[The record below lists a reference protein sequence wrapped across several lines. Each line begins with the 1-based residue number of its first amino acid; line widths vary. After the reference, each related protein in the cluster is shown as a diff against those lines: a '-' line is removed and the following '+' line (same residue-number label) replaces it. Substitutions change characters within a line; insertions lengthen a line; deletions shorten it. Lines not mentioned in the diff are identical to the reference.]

1 MNYTPEITQEIVNRY
16 KAGEPVK
23 TIAQHYEV
31 PDRSIIAKL
40 SQLGVYS
47 KKIYLSKTGEV
58 PIKKEQLVEQIATL
72 LGEDLEKMESLEK
85 CNKRVL
91 TTLIQHLT

>member
-1 MNYTPEITQEIVNRY
+1 MNYTPEITQDIVLRY
-16 KAGEPVK
+16 KNKEPVIS
-23 TIAQHYEV
+23 IAELYKV
-31 PDRSIIAKL
+31 PPRSIIAKL

-47 KKIYLSKTGEV
+47 KKVYLSKTGEV

-72 LGEDLEKMESLEK
+72 CGEDLEKMESLEK

-91 TTLIQHLT
+91 TLLIKHLS

>member
-1 MNYTPEITQEIVNRY
+1 MNYTQEITQDIVNRY
-16 KAGEPVK
+16 KNSEPVED
-23 TIAQHYEV
+23 IAQLYKV
-31 PDRSIIAKL
+31 PKRSIIAKL

-47 KKIYLSKTGEV
+47 KKVYLSKTGEV

-72 LGEDLEKMESLEK
+72 CGEDLEKMESLEK

-91 TTLIQHLT
+91 QTLIHHLT

>member
-1 MNYTPEITQEIVNRY
+1 MNYTPEITEEIVKSY
-16 KAGEPVK
+16 KSGQTVHDLAL
-23 TIAQHYEV
+23 HYNV
-31 PDRSIIAKL
+31 PPRSIIAKL

-58 PIKKEQLVEQIATL
+58 PIKKEQLVEQIAVL
-72 LGEDLEKMESLEK
+72 IGEDLEKIESLEK

-91 TTLIQHLT
+91 QLLITHLS